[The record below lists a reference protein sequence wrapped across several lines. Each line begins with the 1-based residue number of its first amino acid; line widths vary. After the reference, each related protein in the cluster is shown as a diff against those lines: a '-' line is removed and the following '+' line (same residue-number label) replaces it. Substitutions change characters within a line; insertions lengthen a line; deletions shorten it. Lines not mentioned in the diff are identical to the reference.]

1 MHKKIYIRAIISI
14 YLFMLMVFA
23 VYVNMHRPRVF
34 ILHSYNVDFSWE
46 AGINIGLER
55 IFKNKPYKIRHY
67 YMDTKRHPEKNYME
81 RVGENVRKQI
91 DSWRPDILISLDDN
105 AQEYVAK
112 YYINQPNIKIIYAGI
127 NKTLEDY
134 GYQNA
139 KNATGILERLNY
151 NAVKDILLQV
161 MPANHRK
168 IIHISDSSA
177 TSEGIHKE
185 IADFNWAPLEFID
198 SIQCKTIDEWKKSIK
213 DAENGKADFILF
225 THYHTI
231 LEKLDGNVISPKK
244 IMQWT
249 MENSTLPA
257 VSFWGFYV
265 EDGGM
270 MAVAL
275 SPYEQGEIAAKM
287 TQDILEHRKKIKD
300 IPVYT
305 SYLFVI
311 YMRESEIK
319 KRMTSFNLPII
330 YEAFARATNN
340 YYE

>member
-1 MHKKIYIRAIISI
+1 MNKKVHIRVIIVFFLSI
-14 YLFMLMVFA
+14 LMVFS
-23 VYVNMHRPRVF
+23 VYVNVQRPRIF
-34 ILHSYNVDFSWE
+34 ILHSYNVDFSWDV
-46 AGINIGLER
+46 GINIGLER
-55 IFKNKPYKIRHY
+55 IFANKPYKIRTY
-67 YMDTKRHPEKNYME
+67 YMDTKRHPEKSYME
-81 RVGENVRKQI
+81 RIGATARNAI
-91 DSWRPDILISLDDN
+91 DSWRPDIIIALDDN
-105 AQEYVAK
+105 AQEYVAR
-112 YYINQPNIKIIYAGI
+112 YYINQPDIKIIYAGI
-127 NKTLEDY
+127 NKDLEDY

-161 MPANHRK
+161 MPIDHRK
-168 IIHISDSSA
+168 VIHISDASA

-185 IADFNWAPLEFID
+185 IASFNWAPLKFIE
-198 SIQCKTIDEWKKSIK
+198 SIQCETIQEWQEAIK

-231 LEKLDGNVISPKK
+231 LDKLEGKVLPAKK

-287 TQDILEHRKKIKD
+287 AQDILEHKKEPRD

-330 YEAFARATNN
+330 YEAFARATNS

>member
-1 MHKKIYIRAIISI
+1 MNHKIYIRVIIAI
-14 YLFMLMVFA
+14 YLILLMTFA
-23 VYVNMHRPRVF
+23 IYINMERPRVF
-34 ILHSYNVDFSWE
+34 ILHSYSSDFSWD
-46 AGINIGLER
+46 ADITVGINR
-55 IFKNKPYKIRHY
+55 IFSGAPYKIRKF
-67 YMDTKRHPEKNYME
+67 YMDTKKHPEKDYL
-81 RVGENVRKQI
+81 VRIGAVARKAI
-91 DSWRPDILISLDDN
+91 DSWNPDVIIALDDN
-105 AQEYVAK
+105 AQQYVAK
-112 YYINQPNIKIIYAGI
+112 YYINKPKISVVFAGV
-127 NKTLEDY
+127 NKTIEDY

-139 KNATGILERLNY
+139 ENVTGVLERLNY

-161 MPANHRK
+161 MPKDKRK
-168 IIHISDSSA
+168 IIHISDDSD
-177 TSEGIHKE
+177 TSKGIHDE
-185 IADFNWAPLEFID
+185 IASFNWEPLKFVE
-198 SIQCKTIDEWKKSIK
+198 SIQCKNINDWKKAVK
-213 DAENGKADFILF
+213 RAEDGNANFILY

-231 LEKLDGNVISPKK
+231 LDESSDNVVPAKQ
-244 IMQWT
+244 IMRWT
-249 MENSTLPA
+249 MENTTLPG

-287 TQDILEHRKKIKD
+287 AQDIIELKKSPKD

-319 KRMTSFNLPII
+319 KRMTSLKLPII

>member
-1 MHKKIYIRAIISI
+1 MTKQVYIRGIIIFYLIILMSFSIYI
-14 YLFMLMVFA
+14 
-23 VYVNMHRPRVF
+23 NMKRPRVF
-34 ILHSYNVDFSWE
+34 VVHSYSMDFSWD
-46 AGINIGLER
+46 ADITVGINR
-55 IFKNKPYKIRHY
+55 IFNGKPYKIRKFF
-67 YMDTKRHPEKNYME
+67 MDTKKHPDKLYME
-81 RVGENVRKQI
+81 RIGATARKAI
-91 DSWRPDILISLDDN
+91 DSWNPDIIIALDDN
-105 AQEYVAK
+105 AQQYVAK
-112 YYINQPNIKIIYAGI
+112 YYINKPNTKIVFAGV
-127 NKTLEDY
+127 NKTIEDY

-139 KNATGILERLNY
+139 ENTTGVLERLNY

-161 MPANHRK
+161 MPRDKRK
-168 IIHISDSSA
+168 IIHISDSSD
-177 TSEGIHKE
+177 TSHGIHNE
-185 IADFNWAPLEFID
+185 IQSFDWAPLKFVG
-198 SIQCKTIDEWKKSIK
+198 SIQCETMDQWKLAIK
-213 DAENGKADFILF
+213 NAENGNANFILY

-231 LEKLDGNVISPKK
+231 LETPGGKVVPPKQVMSWTIENTKLPG
-244 IMQWT
+244 
-249 MENSTLPA
+249 

-287 TQDILEHRKKIKD
+287 AQDIIELQKSPKD

-311 YMRESEIK
+311 YMRDSEIK
-319 KRMTSFNLPII
+319 KRMTTLKLPII